1 LSSSNRRTWD
11 DAAATYDKSREN
23 DPIYVA
29 CMYRVVESL
38 RPYGRVL
45 DAGCGTGLVTRLL
58 TDATEVHAVDYSPE
72 SLAILAR
79 NPGALQSLRVQEAD
93 IRNLS
98 FPDATFDCVLCANTL
113 QHLTESDQRLAA
125 SELLRVLK
133 PGGRYAI
140 SVHHYSVEK
149 QRAGWIK
156 EGKPG
161 QAGIDYI
168 FRFSRDEL
176 QALFPR
182 ARIRSVGF
190 QGPYLAAWAYG
201 LFGTLAAKR
210 GLGHMLIAHGEK

>member
-1 LSSSNRRTWD
+1 LSSNKQTWD
-11 DAAATYDKSREN
+11 DAAASYDSSRQD
-23 DPIYVA
+23 DPIYAACMRSVVA
-29 CMYRVVESL
+29 CL

-58 TDATEVHAVDYSPE
+58 TDATEVLAVDYSPE

-79 NPGALQSLRVQEAD
+79 KPGALRSLQVQEAD
-93 IRNLS
+93 LRGLP
-98 FPDATFDCVLCANTL
+98 FPDGSFDCVLCANTL

-125 SELLRVLK
+125 RELLRVLK
-133 PGGRYAI
+133 PGGRYAL

-176 QALFPR
+176 QSLFPG

-190 QGPYLAAWAYG
+190 QGNRVVASVYG
-201 LFGTLAAKR
+201 LFGALAAKSGR
-210 GLGHMLIAHGEK
+210 GHMLIAYGEK